1 VTVAPESVTVAAAP
15 RKATPRPQKAG
26 AQVTKARTKVKKASP
41 PVTNVS
47 TPKAAGR
54 VGLPA
59 SKRVLRSQGRRTMRK
74 LLDAA
79 MICFDERGYYETRVN
94 DVVKIAKTSHG
105 TFYLYFSNKEDLLRA
120 LVAEA
125 GTAAQHLA
133 DALNRPPELG
143 GTPQWEDVRGWV
155 SVYSDLWIRYAALFR
170 AWTDLA
176 RIDPEL
182 TNILRQTFTLMSDA
196 VARQITPDD
205 AHHTI
210 DPQAA
215 AMGVLAMLDRF
226 HYVREF
232 VRQPVDD
239 VALDTLATMV
249 YRALFE
255 ESRQGHERTIPPTPG
270 DRGRG
275 DHGARGHAR
284 EVGDHRGNDESLRG
298 TSVTHELRNAGTSPT
313 R

>member
-1 VTVAPESVTVAAAP
+1 MEPPPVPPAAVRLVADAIGTLPALAVAPGLPSVAPELSVAAPGRTTAAP
-15 RKATPRPQKAG
+15 GR
-26 AQVTKARTKVKKASP
+26 KASP
-41 PVTNVS
+41 RAREAGTRTTKP
-47 TPKAAGR
+47 PKKAAGQATNGSASKAAR
-54 VGLPA
+54 GVGLPA
-59 SKRVLRSQGRRTMRK
+59 SKRVLRSQGRRTMRR

-125 GTAAQHLA
+125 GTAAQYLV
-133 DALNRPPELG
+133 DALNSPPELG
-143 GTPQWEDVRGWV
+143 GTPQWVDVRGWV
-155 SVYSDLWIRYAALFR
+155 SAYSDLWIRYAALFR

-182 TNILRQTFTLMSDA
+182 TNILRQTFTVMSDA
-196 VARQITPDD
+196 LARQITSGDSD
-205 AHHTI
+205 HGI

-215 AMGVLAMLDRF
+215 AMAVLAMLDRF

-249 YRALFE
+249 HRALFD
-255 ESRQGHERTIPPTPG
+255 Q
-270 DRGRG
+270 
-275 DHGARGHAR
+275 
-284 EVGDHRGNDESLRG
+284 
-298 TSVTHELRNAGTSPT
+298 
-313 R
+313 

>member
-1 VTVAPESVTVAAAP
+1 
-15 RKATPRPQKAG
+15 
-26 AQVTKARTKVKKASP
+26 
-41 PVTNVS
+41 
-47 TPKAAGR
+47 
-54 VGLPA
+54 
-59 SKRVLRSQGRRTMRK
+59 MRK

-176 RIDPEL
+176 RIDPAL
-182 TNILRQTFTLMSDA
+182 TTVLRQTFTLMSDA
-196 VARQITPDD
+196 LARQIASDD
-205 AHHTI
+205 SDHSI
-210 DPQAA
+210 DPQTA

-249 YRALFE
+249 YRALFD
-255 ESRQGHERTIPPTPG
+255 ESRQGHAGTFSAA
-270 DRGRG
+270 
-275 DHGARGHAR
+275 GAESVRD
-284 EVGDHRGNDESLRG
+284 DHRQRDPAPDVMPNEVSDRRHTDDPWRG
-298 TSVTHELRNAGTSPT
+298 TSVMSRSRHDTPARATPP

>member
-1 VTVAPESVTVAAAP
+1 MVPPLVPPEAVSSVADANGAIPALEVARSATAVAPKAAAAVTELRSATHRRATKAPATSP
-15 RKATPRPQKAG
+15 RKATSQTNGSEAKAD
-26 AQVTKARTKVKKASP
+26 KAD
-41 PVTNVS
+41 
-47 TPKAAGR
+47 KAARG

-59 SKRVLRSQGRRTMRK
+59 SKRVLRSQGQRTMRK

-125 GTAAQHLA
+125 GTDARYLA
-133 DALNRPPELG
+133 DALKSPPELG
-143 GTPQWEDVRGWV
+143 GTPQWEDVRRWV

-176 RIDPEL
+176 RIDPAL
-182 TNILRQTFTLMSDA
+182 TDVLRLTFTGMSDA
-196 VARQITPDD
+196 LARQITAHDPDEVDPAD
-205 AHHTI
+205 ADADADADAEADRSAHRI
-210 DPQAA
+210 DPQTA

-232 VRQPVDD
+232 VQQPIDD

-255 ESRQGHERTIPPTPG
+255 H
-270 DRGRG
+270 
-275 DHGARGHAR
+275 
-284 EVGDHRGNDESLRG
+284 
-298 TSVTHELRNAGTSPT
+298 
-313 R
+313 